1 MAAEVVAV
9 AAAVAKQPGFF
20 GLSFAVKEPALRP
33 APFFIFLFSCMNKR
47 ILLLGLS
54 LMLGVG
60 RAFAQD
66 ETDALRYSRL
76 QFGGSARTLGIGGAN
91 VALGADYGSVS
102 SNPAGLGLYQKSE
115 VQLSPG
121 FSIGSGDGL
130 LLNPGSGGS
139 ATQLSQNANNFHLSG
154 GAVFSGRRN
163 YQNTDSGWKGG
174 AFAIGFTRVADF
186 NTGSNYQASL
196 PDSRSLFQR
205 LREPRTAL
213 TGTGNGSLV
222 DQSQTSYYNLD
233 GIAFG
238 AYLTDT
244 TSQRVGGQRQYSL
257 LTQNRR
263 GPIGQG
269 EQITNTGSMSQFDLA
284 YGGSYRDKLYIGLG
298 VGIVSSNYRQ
308 RRDFTETENDAS
320 TPINNYTLHDEV
332 QTDGTGYNVRLG
344 LIYRF
349 SDVVRIGGSVQTP
362 TWMHLTD
369 TYSSTINANFDATP
383 GYPASQTDA
392 TTGTNQ
398 YAYKITTPFRANGGV
413 AVTIGKYGFL
423 TGDVEYVGYQQAR
436 LNSDPNNSLGDNAS
450 FASTNAYIGQ
460 NYDKAVNLRF
470 GGEARIDIFRVRLGF
485 AHYGSPYNK
494 ATVNTSYTNLAQNYY
509 TAGLGVRTGSFFVD
523 LAGVYTRYN
532 TYYSPYLLSNYTE
545 PVIQVQNSRFTTTL
559 TAGLTF

>member
-1 MAAEVVAV
+1 MTT
-9 AAAVAKQPGFF
+9 
-20 GLSFAVKEPALRP
+20 
-33 APFFIFLFSCMNKR
+33 R
-47 ILLLGLS
+47 ILLLCLP
-54 LMLGVG
+54 LALGAG

-115 VQLSPG
+115 VQITPG
-121 FSIGSGDGL
+121 FGVGSGDGL
-130 LLNPGSGGS
+130 LLNPGNGGT

-163 YQNTDSGWKGG
+163 RQNTESAWKGG

-186 NTGSNYQASL
+186 NAGSNYQASL

-213 TGTGNGSLV
+213 VGTGNGSLV
-222 DQSQTSYYNLD
+222 DQSRSSYYNLD

-238 AYLTDT
+238 ASLTDT
-244 TSQRVGGQRQYSL
+244 ISRPVSGGRQYSL
-257 LTQNRR
+257 LTQNRN
-263 GPIGQG
+263 GAIGQG
-269 EQITNTGSMSQFDLA
+269 ERITNTGSMSQFDLA

-298 VGIVSSNYRQ
+298 LGIVSSNFRQ
-308 RRDFTETENDAS
+308 RRDFTETENDPS
-320 TPINNYTLHDEV
+320 TPLNNYTLRDEV
-332 QTDGTGYNVRLG
+332 QTDGSGFNARLG

-349 SDVVRIGGSVQTP
+349 SDAVRIGGSVQTP
-362 TWMHLTD
+362 TWMRLTD
-369 TYSSTINANFDATP
+369 TYSSSIVANFDAVPRFP
-383 GYPASQTDA
+383 GSIENA

-413 AVTIGKYGFL
+413 AVTIGKYGFV

-436 LNSDPNNSLGDNAS
+436 LNSDPDNTLGDNAS
-450 FASTNAYIGQ
+450 FAGTNAYIAQ

-470 GGEARIDIFRVRLGF
+470 GAEARIDIFRVRAGF

-494 ATVNTSYTNLAQNYY
+494 ATVNPNYTDLAQNYY

-532 TYYSPYLLSNYTE
+532 TYYSPYLLNDYTE
-545 PVIQVQNSRFTTTL
+545 PVIQVKNSRFTTTL
-559 TAGLTF
+559 TAGLSF